1 MTLKPKNK
9 SIKESFYNF
18 FENPD
23 RDMFRKLI
31 LDNTGEHDDLD
42 FKTEPTNEPTISK
55 DILAMA
61 NKAGGALIFGVT
73 ENKLD
78 NSFEPVGLTKP
89 TDKTEFKTKIG
100 HYLPDQLVYEVYDL
114 QYQES
119 EYPKLANKFFRII
132 LIEYTPQYIPFL
144 AKKDG
149 GGIRK
154 AEVYIRH
161 NSSTIPSEF
170 SHIQDI
176 INRRLATGYSSAREL
191 SLQEH
196 FDELKQIYSLI
207 SVGEWRNWQSDHY
220 EAYFEA
226 LNDDD
231 GSYFEANPKYP
242 KENFEDFVVKMLELK
257 KQIITSM
264 VRDK

>member
-1 MTLKPKNK
+1 MTLNTKSK
-9 SIKESFYNF
+9 SIKESFANF
-18 FENPD
+18 FDNPS
-23 RDMFRKLI
+23 RDMFRNLI

-42 FKTEPTNEPTISK
+42 FKTKPCSEPTISK

-78 NSFEPVGLTKP
+78 NSFEPVGLTEV
-89 TDKTEFKTKIG
+89 TEKTKFKTKLG
-100 HYLPDQLVYEVYDL
+100 SYLPDQLIYEVYDF

-119 EYPKLANKFFRII
+119 EYPKLGNKFFRII
-132 LIEYTPQYIPFL
+132 LVEYTPQYIPFL

-149 GGIRK
+149 EGIRK
-154 AEVYIRH
+154 IDVYIRN
-161 NSSTIPSEF
+161 NSSTIPAEF

-191 SLQEH
+191 SLREH

-207 SVGEWRNWQSDHY
+207 SVGEMRNQQYDNDAAYY
-220 EAYFEA
+220 EEVAYNNGDYFEI
-226 LNDDD
+226 
-231 GSYFEANPKYP
+231 NPKYP
-242 KENFEDFVVKMLELK
+242 KEDFEDFVVKMIELK
-257 KQIITSM
+257 KQVITSM
-264 VRDK
+264 VKD